1 MIEKDLGAVTAY
13 AIAVANGFEGT
24 EEEWLASLRY
34 DHSDEFM
41 VLVKQIESAAALV
54 DTAKEEAAQAATDA
68 EAAAEQADIYKQD
81 AESSATAAGAA
92 KTDALTAQANAE
104 KAQEAAESAASA
116 AQTSAGNAAS
126 SATEA
131 SGYKDS
137 AATSASAASGSAEA
151 ASNSAQ
157 TATNKATEA
166 AQSASDAQGYASA
179 ASGSATTA
187 GGYAEDAEG
196 SATEAAQSASD
207 AAGSASTAQGFA
219 QNAASSATTATQA
232 KDNAEEAAQSA
243 QGYASQA
250 AGSAEDASEAVTAAE
265 TAKTGA
271 VAAQTAAEEAAQQLA
286 NVINDDVMSSEST
299 WSSEQNAYA
308 FGVETEQT
316 GQVVTFTKAIE
327 PAPIAMTATYGVYQ
341 SGSGDPSPS
350 NIRPFTSIEDLCV
363 LAMPGEHLIDTS
375 LGDTANVSGLGE
387 CFVLGSAPLSFA
399 SDDNGI
405 TPITPLMQGK
415 TYTLSFYSVPIE
427 TSLTSRA
434 SLSPFTTQTAVYI
447 CNNKLDA
454 PVLLGHINPN
464 ELTFT
469 FAHTDATDLY
479 YILLNN
485 GMSWQAQGFNR
496 WQLEYGDTSTGRADC
511 EPLSVAYYHYLG
523 TLLDIECDF
532 TTLSYTSYWDV
543 LLLNWITDEFWAE
556 YTDGD
561 FGEDVRIFYAALNL
575 PNEEPYVVDGPN
587 TTLCTHFKNVSNEM
601 ALPSTPW
608 TYTDDAS
615 NSNRYFAV
623 PKTQFADVSAWVAYL
638 GQCND
643 DNNPIQL
650 GVKHLAPY
658 ATGELIPGPTPAPRS
673 LRSTQTE
680 PSIDSITSTGL
691 NNLWAAA
698 HYSGHSSQGD
708 LVAYCNMPQINL
720 STLTTTNSAITQLRN
735 ETASAR
741 EELQTEIQ
749 EIISDTDTAS
759 DSTWSSNKIADTLNS
774 YRIYHQWGVKIPAT
788 SETQCVRMYD
798 AEGMTAA
805 AHLGSYD
812 ASLQNDFDDVPLM
825 KARAERINYDIANQ
839 RILAIEGDSNFKT
852 DGTNGDV
859 FVRQIAHWH
868 KREIL
873 PDGSEIRAIAD
884 GPLPGYEYVPERL
897 IPCYLASAADADS
910 ETNNATGTLR
920 SISGAR
926 PLTWVSLQNFYEKAK
941 NTGCTIMDMDTY
953 ADQADM
959 MLVEFANRNMQA
971 AIGNGFVGAA
981 YGNTYLALMAETD
994 VNRVVLTTTQANQY
1008 LIGQY
1013 ISIGSTQYSTDI
1025 ARFRQITAIDVVNAG
1040 QGWSSLTF
1048 DGDPV
1053 DIAIGNYVS
1062 GNMLPCGGADAI
1074 LAGSGYIGTND
1085 KAQVKYR
1092 GVEDVYGN
1100 VFQGLLGVLKV
1111 GTHPPI
1117 YYYCDQ
1123 ADYYGFAIDEHWREI
1138 ARHEDGDNEGYV
1150 REVFDNFTAPLA
1162 SSLIAKVVTGAS
1174 NMTYW
1179 CDYYYRTPINETPEP
1194 TRVRVPFFGG
1204 YWLNG
1209 SNAGPWYGDW
1219 HCAPSSTNWRYG
1231 ARPLVIPPWG
1241 VRGA

>member
-116 AQTSAGNAAS
+116 AQASAGNAAS

-137 AATSASAASGSAEA
+137 AATS
-151 ASNSAQ
+151 
-157 TATNKATEA
+157 
-166 AQSASDAQGYASA
+166 ASA

-286 NVINDDVMSSEST
+286 NVINDDVMSFEST

-464 ELTFT
+464 ESTFT

-496 WQLEYGDTSTGRADC
+496 WQLEYGDTSTGRADY

-556 YTDGD
+556 YTDGE

-897 IPCYLASAADADS
+897 IPCYLASAADAES
-910 ETNNATGTLR
+910 ENNNGTGTLR

-926 PLTWVSLQNFYEKAK
+926 PLTQVSLQNFYAKAQ
-941 NTGCTIMDMDTY
+941 NTGCTLMDMDTW

-959 MLVEFANRNMQA
+959 MLIEFATRNMQT
-971 AIGNGFVGAA
+971 AIGNGFSSG
-981 YGNTYLALMAETD
+981 TYASTHTALVAESDT
-994 VNRVVLTTTQANQY
+994 NRVVLTTAQANAY
-1008 LIGQY
+1008 VVGQR
-1013 ISIGSTQYSTDI
+1013 ISISTGTYGTDI
-1025 ARFRQITAIDVVNAG
+1025 AKFRKLLSIAVIDEE
-1040 QGWSSLTF
+1040 QGWSALEF

-1053 DIAIGNYVS
+1053 TIAVGNYVT
-1062 GNMLPCGGADAI
+1062 GNMQDCGGSNDI
-1074 LAGSGYIGTND
+1074 ITGSGYIGVNG
-1085 KAQVKYR
+1085 KSQVKYR

-1117 YYYCDQ
+1117 YYYCDNP
-1123 ADYYGFAIDEHWREI
+1123 DYYGFEINDNWREI
-1138 ARHEDGDNEGYV
+1138 ARRTDGDPEGYV
-1150 REVFDNFTAPLA
+1150 KEVFGDMTAPLA
-1162 SSLIAKVVTGAS
+1162 TSLIAKTNTGAS
-1174 NMTYW
+1174 SATYW
-1179 CDYYYRTPINETPEP
+1179 CDYYYRAAAPDTPAPSQI
-1194 TRVRVPFFGG
+1194 RVPFFGG
-1204 YWLNG
+1204 SWPGG
-1209 SNAGPWYGDW
+1209 SSCGPWCGAW
-1219 HCAPSSTNWRYG
+1219 SFAPSTSVWYYG
-1231 ARPLVIPPWG
+1231 ARPLVIPSWG